1 MFASGQ
7 LKPNTPGNINF
18 GYSPIHKFNITKEIK
33 LNRIFEESSGISSDM
48 GSSRFNVG
56 DTIMSQDD
64 IKHYKTIKKNV
75 MRGNSMI
82 EYPTVES

>member
-1 MFASGQ
+1 
-7 LKPNTPGNINF
+7 
-18 GYSPIHKFNITKEIK
+18 
-33 LNRIFEESSGISSDM
+33 M